1 MLTDD
6 QLQEAV
12 DKSERMAMQ
21 CYNVS
26 QAEMVRSYY
35 ELLQRQV
42 EKQRKKRPNLC
53 EFISLRKAQVEGFIK
68 HQTEEMNKDTNYDA
82 HTL

>member
-12 DKSERMAMQ
+12 DKSERMAMT
-21 CYNVS
+21 CNRVDH
-26 QAEMVRSYY
+26 AEIIRSYY
-35 ELLQRQV
+35 TLL
-42 EKQRKKRPNLC
+42 EKEANKRRKIRPNLC

-68 HQTEEMNKDTNYDA
+68 YQTEEMNKDTNYDRQE
-82 HTL
+82 